1 MEILY
6 SSVSVNSSN
15 PLTGAQSF
23 PIPNQQPGACSF
35 QTCWLR
41 LPPFREVANK
51 LHDSLNQAIRVIYV
65 NQNPTNRQ
73 MSLTSTSVVKK
84 SNKKRSSVHTPVNS
98 LTRSSSLSPSSY
110 ASSSASFAYQNAN
123 SHSYPFTSSN
133 LLTSNT
139 ASIIGSRIRGA
150 KRHTNSD
157 DCEDCHRQSSLSGG
171 AAQTAASQEA
181 AGRTGGGGSARDQPV
196 ARLDNQSMDPVRS
209 SNLTAPKRQP
219 VARTIG
225 IAPSIIT
232 PSKLDL
238 LYYEE
243 SPNFCEP
250 SERYNI
256 KGTKG
261 RTCSENSNATNN
273 CESLCCGRGYK
284 TEVRE
289 EKYKCECQFKF
300 CCKLDCNTCTRR
312 KVIHKCL

>member
-1 MEILY
+1 
-6 SSVSVNSSN
+6 
-15 PLTGAQSF
+15 
-23 PIPNQQPGACSF
+23 
-35 QTCWLR
+35 
-41 LPPFREVANK
+41 
-51 LHDSLNQAIRVIYV
+51 
-65 NQNPTNRQ
+65 
-73 MSLTSTSVVKK
+73 MSLTSTTVVKK

-98 LTRSSSLSPSSY
+98 LTRSSSLSPSSF
-110 ASSSASFAYQNAN
+110 SSSSYQNSN

-139 ASIIGSRIRGA
+139 ASIIGSRIRTGA

-157 DCEDCHRQSSLSGG
+157 DCEDCQRQNSLSGG
-171 AAQTAASQEA
+171 AAQAASQEA
-181 AGRTGGGGSARDQPV
+181 AGGTGGAGGGGGGARDQP
-196 ARLDNQSMDPVRS
+196 ARVDNQSMEAMRS
-209 SNLTAPKRQP
+209 SNITVPKRQP